1 MVDTPIID
9 LGSLDKAR
17 LLGDQKLIVIDRQ
30 DYHYLVLV
38 NYRADKTTVFLNPD
52 SNVKLAWILRLL
64 KKALVGKKGW
74 HWKIILKT
82 FESKV
87 MKYSSFS
94 MLDRQ
99 TYGTFQGDWWITYNQ
114 KLDKEPPKFTLFLFL
129 IPLYQFWS
137 RIHSEKPK
145 LASKTRLTHRFSSQ
159 KSHVQ

>member
-74 HWKIILKT
+74 H
-82 FESKV
+82 
-87 MKYSSFS
+87 
-94 MLDRQ
+94 
-99 TYGTFQGDWWITYNQ
+99 
-114 KLDKEPPKFTLFLFL
+114 
-129 IPLYQFWS
+129 
-137 RIHSEKPK
+137 
-145 LASKTRLTHRFSSQ
+145 
-159 KSHVQ
+159 